1 MFAAADLVVV
11 NKTDLLPYV
20 DFDLDACRRH
30 LAAINPQAEVVALS
44 ASTGDNLTDWYA
56 WLGKRT

>member
-20 DFDLDACRRH
+20 DFDLDRCETDARKLNPGLEVLPLSVKAGTNLDTWYSW
-30 LAAINPQAEVVALS
+30 LADV
-44 ASTGDNLTDWYA
+44 
-56 WLGKRT
+56 